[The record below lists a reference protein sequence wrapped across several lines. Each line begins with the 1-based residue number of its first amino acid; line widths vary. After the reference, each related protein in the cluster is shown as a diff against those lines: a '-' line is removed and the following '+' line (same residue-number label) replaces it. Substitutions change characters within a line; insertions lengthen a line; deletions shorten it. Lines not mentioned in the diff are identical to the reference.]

1 MRGRIL
7 FKRNQSR
14 ILKICSTW
22 ISLEVSLQVE
32 KTLHP
37 QLFPMPHPPTSSMS
51 SAVYHFQLQHL
62 LPLEVKSC
70 PLQFKSRPHLFDL
83 NSRLPVLRPTPPP
96 LTWTISLEYSVEQED
111 KTVRLGEKMYGVI
124 VLLRTEHR
132 QIRNQ
137 HRMRIF
143 WDCFKW
149 HGAL

>member
-51 SAVYHFQLQHL
+51 SAVYHFQLQLL
-62 LPLEVKSC
+62 LPIEVKSC
-70 PLQFKSRPHLFDL
+70 PLPFKSRPHLDL
-83 NSRLPVLRPTPPP
+83 NSRLPVLQPTPPP
-96 LTWTISLEYSVEQED
+96 ITWTISLEYSVEQED

-132 QIRNQ
+132 QIRNH

-143 WDCFKW
+143 WDCFK
-149 HGAL
+149 

>member
-7 FKRNQSR
+7 FKHNQSR
-14 ILKICSTW
+14 ILKICSIW
-22 ISLEVSLQVE
+22 ISLEVWLQVE

-37 QLFPMPHPPTSSMS
+37 QLFPIQHPPTSSMS
-51 SAVYHFQLQHL
+51 SAVYHFRLQLL
-62 LPLEVKSC
+62 LPLQVKSC
-70 PLQFKSRPHLFDL
+70 PLPFKSRPHLLDL
-83 NSRLPVLRPTPPP
+83 NSRLLVLQSTPPP
-96 LTWTISLEYSVEQED
+96 ITWTISLEYSVEQED

-143 WDCFKW
+143 
-149 HGAL
+149 